1 MDQGVKSLN
10 KKVIVNIIMTIMLP
24 VLMAYSLIGEM
35 FHEIAGIVLFALFI
49 IHLIQNRKWYGSI
62 SKGKQNGAR
71 IFQAVLNIVLTFIMF
86 ALPVSGILMSRHLFS
101 WLPTDAV
108 TTLARESHLLLSYW
122 GFVLMCVHLGTH
134 IGLIQRRVRA
144 KNGGKGSFGVPAR
157 IGALIALAAAAYGV
171 FAFIKRQFPLY
182 MFRQSMFAFF
192 DFSEPRV
199 FFFIDYAAIMVLF
212 AFAGFLIMKGLE
224 RSSAVRQRI

>member
-1 MDQGVKSLN
+1 MDQGSESLN
-10 KKVIVNIIMTIMLP
+10 KMVIVNIIMTVMLP

-62 SKGKQNGAR
+62 TKGRQNGAR
-71 IFQAVLNIVLTFIMF
+71 IFQAVLNIALTFIMF
-86 ALPVSGILMSRHLFS
+86 VLPVSGILMSRHLFS
-101 WLPTDAV
+101 WLPTDGI
-108 TTLARESHLLLSYW
+108 TTFARESHLLLSYW

-144 KNGGKGSFGVPAR
+144 KTGGKGKVNVPAR
-157 IGALIALAAAAYGV
+157 AGDLIALGTAAYGV

-182 MFRQSMFAFF
+182 MFRQSMFVFF
-192 DFSEPRV
+192 DFNEPRV
-199 FFFIDYAAIMVLF
+199 LFFIDYAAIMVLF
-212 AFAGFLIMKGLE
+212 AFAGFLVMKGLAG
-224 RSSAVRQRI
+224 RAAGRQRI

>member
-1 MDQGVKSLN
+1 MDQGSESLN
-10 KKVIVNIIMTIMLP
+10 KKVIVNIIMTVMLP

-35 FHEIAGIVLFALFI
+35 FHEIAGVVMFALFI

-71 IFQAVLNIVLTFIMF
+71 IFQAVINITLTFIMF

-144 KNGGKGSFGVPAR
+144 KTGGKGKVNVPAR
-157 IGALIALAAAAYGV
+157 ACDLIALGAAAYGV

-182 MFRQSMFAFF
+182 MFRQSMFVFF
-192 DFSEPRV
+192 DFNEPRV
-199 FFFIDYAAIMVLF
+199 LFFIDYAAIMVLF
-212 AFAGFLIMKGLE
+212 AFAGFLVMKGLAG
-224 RSSAVRQRI
+224 RAAGRQRM